1 MKKII
6 LLLVLIISV
15 SCSKNDDEKTYK
27 SVGIIEGIDMTM
39 CACCGGYIIK
49 IENKTYRFQDEF
61 PNKEN
66 LDLENLPINV
76 NLDWELKKD
85 PCSSFN
91 IITISA
97 IEQIKK

>member
-1 MKKII
+1 MKKIV

-15 SCSKNDDEKTYK
+15 SCSNNDEKTYK

-49 IENKTYRFQDEF
+49 IDTKKYLVQEEL

-66 LDLENLPINV
+66 LDLNNLPITV
-76 NLDWELKKD
+76 KLDWELKKEACD
-85 PCSSFN
+85 N
-91 IITISA
+91 HITVSA
-97 IEQIKK
+97 IEQIK